1 MDNQSKIVQRDDKTM
16 NSVNLMRPIP
26 KRSVGR
32 LRSGLKKVSRL
43 PVAGVRR
50 VAKAET
56 LNFWLTNRIPRVLL
70 TRFIGWYSVRES
82 EKLTRLSIAVW
93 RLFSDLDLS
102 ESPVV
107 KYRSLREVF
116 TRPLLP
122 GRRPIDPSMSSWCSP
137 SDAILGAHGQVH
149 AGIVFQAKGAPYA
162 LGELLGR
169 NTPVAS
175 LEGWSFVTLRLTS
188 AMYHRFHAPV
198 NMRIHRVDYISG
210 DVFNVNPAALKR
222 IPSLFCRNER
232 AVVHCISDSGHPFMI
247 IAVAAVLVA
256 SIQLHCI
263 PHRLSLALP
272 GNCSFNC
279 DFVAD
284 KGEELGWFEQGSTLI
299 MLYPGGLRL
308 GDGFSED
315 QRVQMGQSLLREVSA
330 VHTPYTPIVS
340 SD

>member
-1 MDNQSKIVQRDDKTM
+1 MSDHQKLVKTDDRKMNVGPFHPKKPPRWHAGAAKIR
-16 NSVNLMRPIP
+16 
-26 KRSVGR
+26 
-32 LRSGLKKVSRL
+32 RL
-43 PVAGVRR
+43 PAAGLRR
-50 VAKAET
+50 VASVQA
-56 LNFWLTNRIPRVLL
+56 LNFWLTNRIPRVLV

-102 ESPVV
+102 ESPAV

-122 GRRPIDPSMSSWCSP
+122 GRRPVDASAHAWCSP
-137 SDAILGAHGQVH
+137 SDAIVGAHGRVH

-162 LGELLGR
+162 LRELLGE
-169 NTPVAS
+169 NAEIAD
-175 LEGWSFVTLRLTS
+175 LEGWNYLTLRLTS

-198 NMRIHRVDYISG
+198 NLRVVRVDYISG
-210 DVFNVNPAALKR
+210 DVFNVNPPALQR

-232 AVVHCISDSGHPFMI
+232 AIIHCIADSGHAFMI
-247 IAVAAVLVA
+247 VAVAAILVA

-263 PHRLSLALP
+263 PQRLSLALP

-279 DFVAD
+279 DFTAE

-299 MLYPGGLRL
+299 MLYPSDMQLHAGI
-308 GDGFSED
+308 EQN
-315 QRVQMGQSLLREVSA
+315 QRIQMGQKLLERRYVVESH
-330 VHTPYTPIVS
+330 HTPTVS